1 MQLTFDIGN
10 SRIKFGV
17 FEGSSLV
24 ESGVVENVSQLGDYA
39 SNWRA
44 AGVSKGI
51 YSSVGKP
58 GVEMD
63 LTKKIDFIKL
73 IKLTHETPLPLK
85 LDYKTPNTL
94 GIDRIAVS
102 VGGFSGD
109 VDTMVIDAG
118 SCITYDVVS
127 SDGFYRGGAITPGIK
142 MRFKAMHHFTARLP
156 LLEDVKNVNFPSKS
170 TSDCMQLAG
179 VDSVSHEMKGFIAE
193 FNKIYKNG
201 RVLLTGGDTV
211 YLAEGLKNH
220 IFADNFLQLKGLN
233 KILNYQ
239 SK

>member
-17 FEGSSLV
+17 FKDSKLI
-24 ESGVVENVSQLGDYA
+24 ESGVVEKVSQLDDYA
-39 SNWRA
+39 SSWRA

-58 GVEMD
+58 EVEKD
-63 LTKKIDFIKL
+63 LTNKLSFIQL
-73 IKLTHETPLPLK
+73 MKLTHDTSLPIK
-85 LDYKTPNTL
+85 LDYETPKTL

-102 VGGFSGD
+102 VGGFSGN

-118 SCITYDVVS
+118 SCITYDIVS
-127 SDGFYRGGAITPGIK
+127 RDGYYRGGAITPGIK
-142 MRFKAMHHFTARLP
+142 MRLKAMHHFTARLP
-156 LLEDVKNVNFPSKS
+156 LLDDLVDVSFPSKS
-170 TSDCMQLAG
+170 TGDCMQLGG
-179 VDSVSHEMKGFIAE
+179 VTSVEHEMKGFIAE
-193 FNKIYKNG
+193 FNKIYNNG

-233 KILNYQ
+233 EILNYQ

>member
-1 MQLTFDIGN
+1 
-10 SRIKFGV
+10 V
-17 FEGSSLV
+17 FKDSKLI

-39 SNWRA
+39 SSWRA
-44 AGVSKGI
+44 AGVSRGI

-58 GVEMD
+58 ELEKD
-63 LTKKIDFIKL
+63 LTNKLSFIQL
-73 IKLTHETPLPLK
+73 MKLTHDTSLPIK
-85 LDYKTPNTL
+85 LDYETPKTL

-102 VGGFSGD
+102 VGGFSGN

-118 SCITYDVVS
+118 SCITYDIVS
-127 SDGFYRGGAITPGIK
+127 RDGYYRGGAITPGIK
-142 MRFKAMHHFTARLP
+142 MRLKAMHHFTARLP
-156 LLEDVKNVNFPSKS
+156 LLEDVKNVSFPSKS
-170 TSDCMQLAG
+170 TGDCMQLAG

-233 KILNYQ
+233 EILNYQ